1 MNCESKTKYVAGFS
15 QIPADNAA
23 VLNSLIF
30 YQNTKDLT
38 NSQTQC
44 SLIQQGEQRIIML
57 GAVNPDISMMKRAC
71 KNLYTQEND
80 YKRVPSDKNI
90 KL

>member
-1 MNCESKTKYVAGFS
+1 MNCENKTRNVVGFG
-15 QIPADNAA
+15 QNPADNVA

-44 SLIQQGEQRIIML
+44 FLIQQGEQRIIML
-57 GAVNPDISMMKRAC
+57 GAVNPDFS
-71 KNLYTQEND
+71 
-80 YKRVPSDKNI
+80 S
-90 KL
+90 